1 MRGRV
6 RQLLALRA
14 ERGPYRFLVR
24 KWSAI
29 SDVELAARVLGTEFF
44 FDEITPLALP
54 VTKLRSIL
62 VLAPHQDDDVI
73 GAGGTLLIA
82 SAAGVKIDIAYVTDG
97 ASENP
102 AYVET
107 PAESARVRDLEAQE
121 VCARLGATMHRI
133 GISNRAPAP
142 KVEDVDRLAELV
154 QKLDPQ
160 VIMAPWILDSPPK
173 HRLVNHLLWLA
184 HHRCGLPD
192 AEVWGYQVHNTL
204 MPNGYVDITGV
215 ADQKRALLEC
225 FRSQNEFHTRYDHL
239 AMGMAAWNA
248 RFFKSTVP
256 RYIEI
261 FFALPMSELL
271 RLVGSFYFADLEAT
285 YRSQGAVVAG
295 AKAIHGEVLGGRAS
309 PLSARAQSF
318 RNLMAAAP
326 AFKLRR

>member
-14 ERGPYRFLVR
+14 ERGPYRFLIR
-24 KWSAI
+24 KWSGI

-44 FDEITPLALP
+44 YDQITPVSLP
-54 VTKLRSIL
+54 VTRLRSIL
-62 VLAPHQDDDVI
+62 VLAPHQDDEVI
-73 GAGGTLLIA
+73 GAGGALIIA
-82 SAAGVKIDIAYVTDG
+82 SAAGVKIDVAYVTDG

-102 AYVET
+102 EYVDT
-107 PAESARVRDLEAQE
+107 PAESALVRDREAQE

-142 KVEDVDRLAELV
+142 TLEDVDRLAELV
-154 QKLDPQ
+154 RRLDPQ
-160 VIMAPWILDSPPK
+160 VIMAPWLLDSPPK

-184 HHRCGLPD
+184 NRRHGLPP

-204 MPNGYVDITGV
+204 IPNGYVDITSV

-225 FRSQNEFHTRYDHL
+225 FRSQNEYHTRYDHL

-256 RYIEI
+256 KYIEI
-261 FFALPMSELL
+261 YFTLPMAEFL
-271 RLVGSFYFADLEAT
+271 RLVGSFYFTDFEAT
-285 YRSQGAVVAG
+285 YRSQAAVVAG
-295 AKAIHGEVLGGRAS
+295 ARTIHDEVLGGRAGFGA
-309 PLSARAQSF
+309 ARGSSF
-318 RNLMAAAP
+318 RNLLAGASAL
-326 AFKLRR
+326 KVRR